1 MITQTA
7 RLQVLPGKEA
17 EVEEALKKMVA
28 AVKASEAGPVVA
40 YSLHRVES
48 DPTTFLF
55 YEQYADDAA
64 LAAHGKT
71 EHMAA
76 LGAALRGNLA
86 GRLVVERLTLLADIS

>member
-1 MITQTA
+1 MITQLV
-7 RLQVLPGKEA
+7 RLQAVAGQEN
-17 EVEEALKKMVA
+17 EVEQALKTMVA

-40 YSLHRVES
+40 YSLHRLES

-64 LAAHGKT
+64 MAAHGKT

-86 GRLVVERLTLLADIS
+86 GRMAVERVTFLAGI